1 MKRAQRKA
9 YSAKQRKQK
18 KFSVFFYL
26 ISTLCAFAYA
36 LCAYCYAETVETK
49 YFTIFLCADCS
60 AAEFAKKISSES
72 SVRFETYTESKSDIN
87 SIIKTD
93 VDALYLEVSDVLDMH
108 LDSYHGKINV
118 HPDSVGVSE
127 TAYGNVQIIDNL
139 LPSIYVPS
147 QNTIHISL
155 KDLGVGVLSHEMA
168 HALISN
174 YFVVAPPPKVQEIL
188 AGYVEYSVRKRAGSL
203 PRSR

>member
-1 MKRAQRKA
+1 MKRKVQRIVH
-9 YSAKQRKQK
+9 SAKRRKQK
-18 KFSVFFYL
+18 IIFVFFYL
-26 ISTLCAFAYA
+26 IFT

-49 YFTIFLCADCS
+49 YFTVLFYPRCS
-60 AAEFAKKISSES
+60 AAEFAKKINTES

-87 SIIKTD
+87 SIIETD
-93 VDALYLEVSDVLDMH
+93 VDSLYLEVSDVLDMH
-108 LDSYHGKINV
+108 LNSYHGKINV
-118 HPDSVGVSE
+118 HPDNISVSE
-127 TAYGNVQIIDNL
+127 TAFGNVQIIDNL

-147 QNTIHISL
+147 QNTIHVSL
-155 KDLGVGVLSHEMA
+155 KDLSVGVLSHEMA

-203 PRSR
+203 PKSR